1 MPTKVD
7 YSVYLVTDPT
17 PAILGPGRTVVEV
30 VGAAFGNSTTPTT
43 TPPHIGIVQL
53 RDKDADAR
61 TMLATLAALHE
72 FTGPAGAPLLVN
84 DRVDVAVAAMAR
96 GHCEGVHLGQ
106 DDIDVVTARRMLGP
120 DAIIGVTAST
130 VDEAVTACRDGAD
143 YLGLGTV
150 FATPTKTNTKHV
162 VGTAGIQRM
171 LQAMAAAGFGDVPTV
186 CIGGVNTSNARRVV
200 FQGGFDGRDGENA
213 KALDGVAVVS
223 AIMGAANPGAAA
235 AALAEQVRLGKTQG
249 PTAFYRAPAAPLTP
263 FTSPTSLPPTAAIQR
278 ILQALHETTPLSH
291 NMTNLVV
298 QNIAANVALAVGASP
313 IMSNSGAEAAD
324 LARLPGS
331 ALVINMGTSNPE
343 SLANYV
349 QAIGA
354 YNAAGRPVVF
364 DPVGAGATAV
374 RRAAVRTIMAA
385 GYLDVIKGNEGE
397 IQTVYLSGLSDEE
410 AAAEAG
416 GLAQQRGVDGSN
428 ALDAEARIRLVRR
441 LAAREKCVVVL
452 TGAVDYVSDSRGTRV
467 VAVDDGHPMLGRVTG
482 TGCSLGTVISA
493 TVAAAATLRSAS
505 NNDFDNDDS
514 DTFAAVL
521 AGMALYERAAVRA
534 AELRSVNGPGTF
546 VPAFLDELSHCRR
559 AAAAGDIS
567 WLEQPTQEEK

>member
-1 MPTKVD
+1 MPPPVD
-7 YSVYLVTDPT
+7 YSVYLVTDAT

-30 VGAAFGNSTTPTT
+30 VGAALAEPEKK
-43 TPPHIGIVQL
+43 HIGIVQL

-61 TMLATLAALHE
+61 TMLATLAALHAY
-72 FTGPAGAPLLVN
+72 TAPAGAPLVVN

-106 DDIDVVTARRMLGP
+106 DDIDVATARKMLGP
-120 DAIIGVTAST
+120 EAIIGVTAST

-162 VGTAGIQRM
+162 VGTPGIQRM
-171 LQAMAAAGFGDVPTV
+171 LQAVVEAGFAHVPTV
-186 CIGGVNTSNARRVV
+186 CIGGIHTSNARRVI
-200 FQGGFDGRDGENA
+200 FQSGYRPAAAAAAAEAAAADGAETGGKE
-213 KALDGVAVVS
+213 LDGVAVVS
-223 AIMGAANPGAAA
+223 AIMGAADPGAAA

-249 PTAFYRAPAAPLTP
+249 PTDFYCAPPPSTP
-263 FTSPTSLPPTAAIQR
+263 RSSTQPSPACVQR

-331 ALVINMGTSNPE
+331 ALVVNMGTVTPE

-349 QAIGA
+349 KAIAA
-354 YNAAGRPVVF
+354 YNAAGRPVIF
-364 DPVGAGATAV
+364 DPVGAGATDV

-397 IQTVYLSGLSDEE
+397 IQTVYLCGLNDEDRARE
-410 AAAEAG
+410 EAEAG
-416 GLAQQRGVDGSN
+416 AHRQQRGVDGSN
-428 ALDAEARIRLVRR
+428 TLDAAARRRLVRR
-441 LAAREKCVVVL
+441 LAAREKCIVVL
-452 TGAVDYVSDSRGTRV
+452 TGAVDYVSDARGERV
-467 VAVDDGHPMLGRVTG
+467 VQVADGHPMLGEVTG
-482 TGCSLGTVISA
+482 TGCSLGTVLSA
-493 TVAAAATLRSAS
+493 TVSAAATLRGE
-505 NNDFDNDDS
+505 DI
-514 DTFAAVL
+514 DTFTAVL
-521 AGMALYERAAVRA
+521 AGMALYERAAARA
-534 AELRSVNGPGTF
+534 AVLPSVHGPGTF
-546 VPAFLDELSHCRR
+546 VPAFLDELAQCRR
-559 AAAAGDIS
+559 AAAAGDMA
-567 WLEQPTQEEK
+567 WLA